1 MMLRR
6 LAGLMAVLA
15 PAALAACQGPSVES
29 AVTPGLM
36 VSPADGTTGL
46 ATLAVGLS
54 ISPGS
59 LFSHDLETIGR
70 ATQLFTWPGMTPI
83 STVVMP
89 VGVSDAA
96 GMGYP
101 VSNDVGIQL
110 TSAAAVADG
119 WYVAILGGLPS
130 PVTLFPAA
138 THTLDDGRRGVRVH
152 VGSAPVP
159 WAIGACP
166 KAGGVT
172 AVVVRISESVHVV
185 GTKFPLSVSTG
196 APAAP
201 STCAAPSPPSDRS
214 ITDFEFLCP
223 EVPTTGSINV
233 AVRDGLVSQ
242 SGIGVPASQRSAPL
256 SAFTLDIFSNCP
268 SLKIDP

>member
-6 LAGLMAVLA
+6 LASLIAVLA
-15 PAALAACQGPSVES
+15 PAALAACQGPIVES
-29 AVTPGLM
+29 AQTPRLM

-59 LFSHDLETIGR
+59 LFGPDLEAIGR
-70 ATQLFTWPGMTPI
+70 ATQLFTWPALTPI

-89 VGVSDAA
+89 VGAPDAG

-110 TSAAAVADG
+110 TPTAAVADG

-152 VGSAPVP
+152 VGSAPVL

-172 AVVVRISESVHVV
+172 AVVVRISEAVHVV
-185 GTKFPLSVSTG
+185 GTTFPLSVTAG
-196 APAAP
+196 ATAAP
-201 STCAAPSPPSDRS
+201 STCTAPSPLPDGS
-214 ITDFEFLCP
+214 ITDFEFVCP
-223 EVPTTGSINV
+223 EVSTTGSINV
-233 AVRDGLVSQ
+233 VVRDGLVSQ
-242 SGIGVPASQRSAPL
+242 SGVGVPASQRSATL